1 MRFLSLRLISF
12 LVIAVAGVSLLFSY
26 RQVAM
31 EKGGKNNDEVIAYA
45 VEELVNHGFKPSAF
59 SAEANWFK
67 RVKSFFETA
76 LRKFGFTSAINP
88 QDLVDLAYGAAH
100 IKTEGIVEAQ
110 APRYSV
116 ANAAIANAKDTADK
130 LFTGPS
136 APQGIVSRTIEGLA
150 GPDRFQKAGK
160 IAQTVRTKLSDKAAP
175 WKDFLQGV
183 HQGKVLDDMGHA
195 NAVERIE
202 KKMRIDLCFEVR

>member
-1 MRFLSLRLISF
+1 MKLEM
-12 LVIAVAGVSLLFSY
+12 LLHKDLF
-26 RQVAM
+26 
-31 EKGGKNNDEVIAYA
+31 EVIAYA

-67 RVKSFFETA
+67 RVKAFFETA

-136 APQGIVSRTIEGLA
+136 ATKNIIDRTIEGFA
-150 GPDRFQKAGK
+150 GPDKFKKVGK
-160 IAQTVRTKLSDKAAP
+160 LSETVRTKLADKAAP

-202 KKMRIDLCFEVR
+202 LGNRHSDQPSDHPCVYSPAPDADRPRGPQACHRRS